1 MTDCEYILELHTE
14 IRVQRVGCDGV
25 VLVIARM
32 RLADKRQINHFG
44 FLIEEKSVV
53 SCR

>member
-32 RLADKRQINHFG
+32 RLADQSFRVLDRGKICCQ
-44 FLIEEKSVV
+44 LSVN
-53 SCR
+53 